1 MDRVTT
7 GRPGNKITVSPI
19 LLAVFLFIVS
29 GMIAVKAIQEGWFK
43 AREPLD
49 LSGAP
54 LLLFF
59 NRHKG
64 CECSMVVYQAAEEQI
79 NGWSDVDR
87 HNMPVIHIDL
97 DRRPDLGKQF
107 DVIRAP
113 ALLLVDHEGK
123 IIFGQKDPKSDT
135 SPLDLAAFESIIKEI
150 SDGNRNGQ
158 VQ

>member
-1 MDRVTT
+1 
-7 GRPGNKITVSPI
+7 
-19 LLAVFLFIVS
+19 
-29 GMIAVKAIQEGWFK
+29 
-43 AREPLD
+43 
-49 LSGAP
+49 
-54 LLLFF
+54 
-59 NRHKG
+59 
-64 CECSMVVYQAAEEQI
+64 MVVYQAAEEQI